1 MELTLDA
8 YWWPPL
14 LHPPRRVGPRRD
26 PPPREDLIALS
37 ALAVEDAGRR
47 LNPRCR
53 GGSPGQVDPDSKPPW
68 WRLAN
73 LRHPRATPRAH
84 LHRRCCSVPPLQ
96 RSSMAGSAAPRREP
110 CRVPSSP
117 APRHRSQQAA
127 PPSLCASPSWRTGSS
142 RIRPL
147 SGGRRCGH
155 PPQSHHLPGGIR
167 TTSAWAHRYSTHPP
181 SVSLSNLRASVEEE
195 REGLTGLLLLRARKD
210 SYTNCCC
217 MYFF

>member
-8 YWWPPL
+8 YRWPPL

-73 LRHPRATPRAH
+73 LRHPRVTPRAH

-147 SGGRRCGH
+147 RREVAAAVIRR
-155 PPQSHHLPGGIR
+155 SR
-167 TTSAWAHRYSTHPP
+167 TTSPAGSAPP
-181 SVSLSNLRASVEEE
+181 QP
-195 REGLTGLLLLRARKD
+195 GLTATPPTCPLSPYHTCVQVLKRREKG
-210 SYTNCCC
+210 
-217 MYFF
+217 

>member
-8 YWWPPL
+8 YRWPPL

-37 ALAVEDAGRR
+37 ALAVEDAGRHH
-47 LNPRCR
+47 NPRCR

-84 LHRRCCSVPPLQ
+84 LHRRCCSVQPLQ

-110 CRVPSSP
+110 SRVPSSP

-127 PPSLCASPSWRTGSS
+127 PPSLCA
-142 RIRPL
+142 L
-147 SGGRRCGH
+147 
-155 PPQSHHLPGGIR
+155 LPGGPAPPGSAPLRREVAAAVICLSR
-167 TTSAWAHRYSTHPP
+167 TTSPAGSAPP
-181 SVSLSNLRASVEEE
+181 QP
-195 REGLTGLLLLRARKD
+195 GLTATPPTCPLSPSHTCVQVLKRREKG
-210 SYTNCCC
+210 
-217 MYFF
+217 